1 MADKEKTK
9 MKDGIIKRGGSYAAA
24 VYVGRDEDGKKKYK
38 WVSSPDKQEVKRLAA
53 ELRSSHLNGTY
64 TTPKGTLGE
73 FIERWLRDYAKNL
86 APRTYEGYQSIFRS
100 GINKEIKWPSKKQVS
115 PPLADV
121 LLRDLKPERI
131 QRYYSDKLE
140 SGDKPTTVRHHHMM
154 LHRALEYAVKLQL
167 LPRNPADA
175 TTPPPIQHAQ
185 MHTVDEDGI
194 DNILEAAKD
203 TPYHGLFHCFLYTGL
218 RRSELLALRWCDV
231 DLTNAEISV
240 SRALHQLYNGEIV
253 IRGTKSARS
262 ARKVSLV
269 PESVE
274 VLQKHL
280 DQEMALWFSL
290 HKKQTG
296 NEVTVEPFPGDRLV
310 FCQWDGKPLRPNS
323 ISQAWRRLIQRLG
336 YNGVRL
342 HDARH
347 THASLMMK
355 AGIHPKVVQER
366 LGHSSISIT
375 LDLYSHVAPGMQ
387 KEAAKIFGELMH
399 GKRISKGLA
408 DNSYVK

>member
-1 MADKEKTK
+1 MAEKEKTK

-86 APRTYEGYQSIFRS
+86 APRTYEGYQSIYRS
-100 GINKEIKWPSKKQVS
+100 GIKPELGDI
-115 PPLADV
+115 
-121 LLRDLKPERI
+121 LLRDLKPDRI
-131 QRYYSDKLE
+131 QHYYSKKLE
-140 SGDKPTTVRHHHMM
+140 TDKPATVRHHHMM
-154 LHRALEYAVKLQL
+154 LHRCLEYAVKLQL

-175 TTPPPIQHAQ
+175 ATPPPIQHTQ
-185 MHTVDEDGI
+185 MHTVDESGI
-194 DNILEAAKD
+194 DNILEAARN

-218 RRSELLALRWCDV
+218 RRSELLALRWCDA
-231 DLTNAEISV
+231 DLTNGEISV
-240 SRALHQLYNGEIV
+240 SRALHQLYNGDIV

-269 PESVE
+269 PESCE

-280 DQEMALWFSL
+280 DQEIALWFDL
-290 HKKQTG
+290 HKKKIG
-296 NEVTVEPFPGDRLV
+296 DEITVEPFPSDRLI
-310 FCQWDGKPLRPNS
+310 FATWDGKPLRPNS